1 MRRRLAVLLAAAAA
15 LAPALATPVAAQV
28 RIGVVLSI
36 SGASASLGVPQRN
49 SVALLPPEIA
59 GQKVEY
65 IVVDDGTDTARA
77 VAAMRKLIDES
88 KVDAIIGSSTTP
100 ASLAMVGVAAEK
112 EVPMISIASSSRVI
126 LPMDAQRRWVFKSS
140 QGDNLMADAI
150 AEHMYRT
157 GVKTAG
163 FIGFDDA
170 LGDGWLAESKRAL
183 ETWGIQLVIVERF
196 NRERKDVAGQT
207 GRLLAA
213 NPDAILV
220 GGSGVPAAAPQL
232 ALRERGY
239 AGKLY
244 QTHGVAMP
252 SFIRAGGKDVEG
264 TILPAGPMLVASQL
278 PESNAAK
285 AFAAEYVRKYEA
297 AYGAG
302 TASPLGAYVYDAGI
316 MLHAAIPVALFSA
329 RPGTPA
335 FRAALRDGLETAYG
349 LVLTNGVSE
358 MTAEDHNGFDKRA
371 RVMVT
376 IQGGAWKLLR

>member
-1 MRRRLAVLLAAAAA
+1 MRRRLAVLLAAAAIA
-15 LAPALATPVAAQV
+15 APAFAAPAAAQV

-49 SVALLPPEIA
+49 SVALLPSEI
-59 GQKVEY
+59 GGKRVED

-100 ASLAMVGVAAEK
+100 ASLAMVDVAAEK
-112 EVPMISIASSSRVI
+112 QVPMISIASSSRVI
-126 LPMDAQRRWVFKSS
+126 LPMDTKRHWVFKSS
-140 QGDNLMADAI
+140 QGDNLMAEAI
-150 AEHMYRT
+150 AEHMYRS

-163 FIGFDDA
+163 FIGFDDL
-170 LGDGWLAESKRAL
+170 LGDGWLAEAKRAM
-183 ETWGIQLVIVERF
+183 ETWGVQLVAVERF
-196 NRERKDVAGQT
+196 KRDATEAGAQ
-207 GRLLAA
+207 AA
-213 NPDAILV
+213 KLIAAHPDAVLV
-220 GGSGVPAAAPQL
+220 GGSGASAAVPQK

-264 TILPAGPMLVASQL
+264 TILPAGPMLVAAQL
-278 PESNAAK
+278 PDSNTAK
-285 AFAAEYVRKYEA
+285 VFASEYVRKYEA
-297 AYGAG
+297 AYGPG

-316 MLHAAIPVALFSA
+316 MLHAAIPVALFTA
-329 RPGTPA
+329 QPGTPA
-335 FRAALRDGLETAYG
+335 FRTALRDGLETAYG

-358 MTAEDHNGFDKRA
+358 MTADDHNGFDKRA

-376 IQGGAWKLLR
+376 IQDGTWKLLR